1 MYRTSKQIDIYNR
14 FFESNRKIAY
24 DVEDWYSIG
33 NDTLVLHTRFGDT
46 YTYEDKKKKIT
57 RVLKPEDKVLGV
69 MTEDDWRKEFAAVL
83 RKKLK
88 KKSMKTYILAEKTG
102 LSRFAISNYLN
113 AKRTPSSYNLVLI
126 ADALGCMV
134 SELTYFGK

>member
-102 LSRFAISNYLN
+102 LSRFVISNYLN